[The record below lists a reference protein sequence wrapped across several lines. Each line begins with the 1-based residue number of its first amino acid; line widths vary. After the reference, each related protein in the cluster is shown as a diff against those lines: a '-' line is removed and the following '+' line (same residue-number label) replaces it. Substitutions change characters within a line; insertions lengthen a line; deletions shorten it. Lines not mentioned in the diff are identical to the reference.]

1 MNVDYLFYSKPEK
14 PGPYSLDDLG
24 EMLSPIGPGAVV
36 RAAITAVFGGIDW
49 LESQQVPGAWFG
61 AGGPVFQLTVEPD
74 GQVMSFMGSSLEHQ
88 QMLRLV
94 QVMNLIALDLQGD
107 IVYA

>member
-1 MNVDYLFYSKPEK
+1 MNVDYLLYSRPAK

-36 RAAITAVFGGIDW
+36 RANISAVFSCINW
-49 LESQQVPGAWFG
+49 RESQQVPGAWFG

-74 GQVMSFMGSSLEHQ
+74 GQVMSFMGSCLEHG

-94 QVMNLIALDLQGD
+94 QAMNLLALDLQRD